1 MLKPMKIIWV
11 LVSCSNVKEADNIG
25 RGILEERFASCFD
38 IFSRYKTQYFWPPK
52 TNRIETGRGCIL
64 ILETLPKYF
73 RKIEK
78 LVKEMH
84 GDELPFIASMEISVR
99 SDYVNWM
106 KGELK

>member
-1 MLKPMKIIWV
+1 MKIIWV
-11 LVSCSNVKEADNIG
+11 LINCNKVKEADNIG
-25 RGILEERFASCFD
+25 RNVLKQRLAACFD

-52 TNRIETGRGCIL
+52 SDKIETRRGCVL

-84 GDELPFIASMEISVR
+84 SDKLPFIGSMEINVHR
-99 SDYVNWM
+99 DYVDWM